1 MCIGPERH
9 VSFRDRLARFETSE
23 AELASSE
30 TKQAGLPVLIGPS
43 RPRPSLRRSE
53 TGAAF
58 VSQLLAARAN
68 LMPQRERRR
77 DTPEGAIG
85 AYAGGARV
93 GVKRMPAGY
102 RTSIVA

>member
-1 MCIGPERH
+1 MFH
-9 VSFRDRLARFETSE
+9 FETGWP
-23 AELASSE
+23 ALRQARLKLASSE

-58 VSQLLAARAN
+58 VSQLLAARGN

-85 AYAGGARV
+85 AYADGARV
-93 GVKRMPAGY
+93 GVKRMPVGY

>member
-1 MCIGPERH
+1 M
-9 VSFRDRLARFETSE
+9 
-23 AELASSE
+23 
-30 TKQAGLPVLIGPS
+30 LIGPS

-53 TGAAF
+53 IGAAF

-85 AYAGGARV
+85 AYADGARV
-93 GVKRMPAGY
+93 AVKRMPAGY